1 MGTPE
6 IRNKKAYHDYEILE
20 KIEAGIELK
29 GSEVK
34 SLREGKASIKEAYVR
49 IENGEVFLVNAH
61 ISPYTHGGL
70 FNHDPKRKRKLLL
83 HKREI
88 KRLAGKVQERGLT
101 IVPLRI
107 YFNKRGWA
115 KVEIALV
122 KGKKKHEKREAIKRR
137 EAEREIQRVL
147 KHYGVK

>member
-115 KVEIALV
+115 KADIALV

-137 EAEREIQRVL
+137 EAESEIQRVL